1 VAFVEVADRVLHA
14 RFPQWDVGVGLV
26 LGRRGALV
34 VDTRASLRQGREVAD
49 LVRPLLGGRRVTHV
63 VNTHVHFDHLLGN
76 GAFTGASIA
85 AHERVI
91 ATLDQHVERTR
102 QACRADPE
110 GHPPLG
116 YTAEDLA
123 DLVATEPVAPDVAV
137 GRSHRIDL
145 GDREV
150 VLTHRGRGH
159 TDGDLVVTVADAD
172 VAFVGDLVES
182 SAFPSLGPD
191 SHPLEWPDT
200 LAAHLATAG
209 ATVFV
214 PGHGPAV
221 DRAFVERQRAELALV
236 VEVIRERFGA
246 GLPLAEASAEPD
258 SRLPVA
264 PELLADAFAR
274 GYAAL
279 SAG

>member
-1 VAFVEVADRVLHA
+1 MPFVEVAERVLHA

-26 LGRRGALV
+26 LGTHGAVV
-34 VDTRASLRQGREVAD
+34 VDTRASLRQGREVAE
-49 LVRPLLGGRRVTHV
+49 LVRPWVGSRGVTHV

-102 QACRADPE
+102 EACRADPE

-116 YTAEDLA
+116 YTAEDLT

-137 GRSHRIDL
+137 GREHRIDL

-159 TDGDLVVTVADAD
+159 TDGDLFVTVADAD
-172 VAFVGDLVES
+172 IAFVGDLVES

-200 LAAHLATAG
+200 LSAHLATAG
-209 ATVFV
+209 VTAFV
-214 PGHGPAV
+214 PGHGPVV
-221 DRAFVERQRAELALV
+221 DRAFVERQQAELGLV
-236 VEVIRERFGA
+236 ADVIRERFTA
-246 GLPLAEASAEPD
+246 GVVLTEASAEPD
-258 SRLPVA
+258 PRLPVE
-264 PELLADAFAR
+264 PELLTDAFAR